1 MKYTY
6 RVKAGGVWYAPGK
19 EVPSTA
25 KAVTKMS
32 PENAASAEVEAA
44 PASGTKTK
52 TAKKAGG

>member
-6 RVKAGGVWYAPGK
+6 KVKAGGVWYVPGQ

-25 KAVTKMS
+25 KAVTKIS
-32 PENAASAEVEAA
+32 PENAASAEAEAA
-44 PASGTKTK
+44 PASSTKTK